1 MVLLTAPPLRRLP
14 HTTGACMKQRSMVHG
29 LRPTRQVL
37 ATAGRAPRV
46 GTRARRRRRPWLT
59 RGLAALMLSG
69 LLLSV
74 GALLGMAVPLRDAPH
89 PILQVV
95 PPPHVIVVQGD
106 QLAAVMQRIAQC
118 ESAGQQFAR
127 DGKVLRG
134 KRHPQD
140 TGLFQI
146 NAVVWAKQA
155 EALGYDIRTRDG
167 NESMARYIFENHGSG
182 PWPSSAKC
190 WSRAS

>member
-1 MVLLTAPPLRRLP
+1 MVFLTAPPPRRLP
-14 HTTGACMKQRSMVHG
+14 HTKGARMKQRSMFHG
-29 LRPTRQVL
+29 LRTPQQVL
-37 ATAGRAPRV
+37 ATAGRSPRV
-46 GTRARRRRRPWLT
+46 GTRGRRRRRAWLT
-59 RGLAALMLSG
+59 RGLAVLVLSG

-74 GALLGMAVPLRDAPH
+74 GALLGMAVPLRDASH

-95 PPPHVIVVQGD
+95 PQPHVIVVKD
-106 QLAAVMQRIAQC
+106 DTLPPVLQRIAQC
-118 ESAGQQFAR
+118 ESSGQQFTQ

-167 NESMARYIFENHGSG
+167 NESMARYLFANYGSV
-182 PWPSSAKC
+182 PWQSSAKC

>member
-1 MVLLTAPPLRRLP
+1 MSPEED
-14 HTTGACMKQRSMVHG
+14 HMKQRSMVHG
-29 LRPTRQVL
+29 LRPPRQVL

-46 GTRARRRRRPWLT
+46 GTRARRRRRVWLT
-59 RGLAALMLSG
+59 RGLTALVLSG

-95 PPPHVIVVQGD
+95 PPPHVIVVQD
-106 QLAAVMQRIAQC
+106 DTLPPVMQRIAQC

-127 DGKVLRG
+127 DGQVLRG

-167 NESMARYIFENHGSG
+167 NESMARYLFANYGSV
-182 PWPSSAKC
+182 PWQSSAKC